1 MVTQNEYDT
10 MRDQRNVA
18 LAKAQD
24 LQEQLLTKQ
33 EQWNTREQR
42 YKTMEGVVRKLCE
55 EILAK
60 DNREMVLG
68 TDYSWSSV
76 SIFDLINKAQN
87 SLRDYTNFQKDF
99 MRKLLDQSES
109 RRQTIE
115 SLEEQISIMRTQPS
129 AIQISQDELAKK
141 IEEEKKKKKVM
152 ESIPPKQK
160 EYIENGR
167 AEIVLDDKDDVL
179 EKEEEALLAEIA
191 ETSARAQINPK
202 SIPYTQNR
210 KNIEKKKERKQS
222 KIKAHTVNLRDFEEK
237 LDPVSWDII
246 ELMGREGTSI
256 YSDIETSVIQ
266 QNTIITP
273 SKCRTCIGVLTSM
286 GLTKKEPVLNPLKG
300 RFYIYALTDTG
311 ARIYQDRYQKIP
323 VTSEM
328 ERISAEHDNCVH
340 GYGIKFVAD
349 LIREEGN
356 YVTVSDI
363 NRKRP
368 ISCGNGIE
376 YIPDIICT
384 DKNNHH
390 MYIEYECVN
399 HTQSNFNAKCNK
411 MSQVT
416 DVLNF
421 IVPNKNDVSKI
432 KQQILRWIENQG
444 QNALSHITVRVT
456 GAYQLR
462 ETNLKDLG
470 NNKNWKLVFKP
481 GDRLEPYENM

>member
-167 AEIVLDDKDDVL
+167 AEIVLDDKDEVL
-179 EKEEEALLAEIA
+179 EKE
-191 ETSARAQINPK
+191 
-202 SIPYTQNR
+202 
-210 KNIEKKKERKQS
+210 
-222 KIKAHTVNLRDFEEK
+222 
-237 LDPVSWDII
+237 
-246 ELMGREGTSI
+246 
-256 YSDIETSVIQ
+256 
-266 QNTIITP
+266 
-273 SKCRTCIGVLTSM
+273 
-286 GLTKKEPVLNPLKG
+286 
-300 RFYIYALTDTG
+300 
-311 ARIYQDRYQKIP
+311 
-323 VTSEM
+323 
-328 ERISAEHDNCVH
+328 
-340 GYGIKFVAD
+340 
-349 LIREEGN
+349 
-356 YVTVSDI
+356 
-363 NRKRP
+363 
-368 ISCGNGIE
+368 
-376 YIPDIICT
+376 
-384 DKNNHH
+384 
-390 MYIEYECVN
+390 
-399 HTQSNFNAKCNK
+399 
-411 MSQVT
+411 
-416 DVLNF
+416 
-421 IVPNKNDVSKI
+421 
-432 KQQILRWIENQG
+432 
-444 QNALSHITVRVT
+444 
-456 GAYQLR
+456 
-462 ETNLKDLG
+462 
-470 NNKNWKLVFKP
+470 
-481 GDRLEPYENM
+481 